1 MIFFIV
7 TKLWIHSNS
16 PKKKKKLHVEKQKNT
31 ASPHRID
38 FRISGDDLGNKKCE
52 KIHTRKSNITSEK
65 SYLLK
70 RNSQFFQLL
79 LFGQCSLQK
88 ESIHFVGDF
97 IL

>member
-16 PKKKKKLHVEKQKNT
+16 PKKKKLHVEKQKNT

-38 FRISGDDLGNKKCE
+38 FRISGDDIGNKKCE

-65 SYLLK
+65 SE
-70 RNSQFFQLL
+70 
-79 LFGQCSLQK
+79 K
-88 ESIHFVGDF
+88 EFAVLPTAIVWSM
-97 IL
+97 